1 MILLKKI
8 FRDLRTN
15 RAANIAATVLI
26 SIALMIFTF
35 MSNVNE
41 SLNLSKATFYKDSS
55 FADIFSD
62 VRAFPREK
70 ISALASVEGIRTVEG
85 RVVEDFIVKDPETRK
100 LAESRYLRLFAGSD
114 SLCRFIIEEG
124 RRPQRNGEIAIDPMF
139 ARANGYSV

>member
-41 SLNLSKATFYKDSS
+41 SLNLSKDTFYKDSS

-62 VRAFPREK
+62 VRAFLCSRGVRVNH
-70 ISALASVEGIRTVEG
+70 SAYLIKA
-85 RVVEDFIVKDPETRK
+85 F
-100 LAESRYLRLFAGSD
+100 ESL
-114 SLCRFIIEEG
+114 
-124 RRPQRNGEIAIDPMF
+124 
-139 ARANGYSV
+139 

>member
-62 VRAFPREK
+62 VRAVPREK
-70 ISALASVEGIRTVEG
+70 IRALASV
-85 RVVEDFIVKDPETRK
+85 
-100 LAESRYLRLFAGSD
+100 
-114 SLCRFIIEEG
+114 
-124 RRPQRNGEIAIDPMF
+124 
-139 ARANGYSV
+139 